1 MKIFDYEIKNKLLAL
16 TGLIIII
23 SLVFIPDEYGFAT
36 RVFCAV
42 LGFICVGISTGNK
55 KFISEAKALFI
66 IVIIALS
73 VRLHFL
79 KHTLFQ
85 RAVWRERL

>member
-1 MKIFDYEIKNKLLAL
+1 MKIFDYEIKNRLLAL
-16 TGLIIII
+16 TGLLIII
-23 SLVFIPDEYGFAT
+23 SLVFIPDKYGFAT

-66 IVIIALS
+66 IVIIIIVLLICIAI
-73 VRLHFL
+73 
-79 KHTLFQ
+79 
-85 RAVWRERL
+85 AVFITPCCLLL